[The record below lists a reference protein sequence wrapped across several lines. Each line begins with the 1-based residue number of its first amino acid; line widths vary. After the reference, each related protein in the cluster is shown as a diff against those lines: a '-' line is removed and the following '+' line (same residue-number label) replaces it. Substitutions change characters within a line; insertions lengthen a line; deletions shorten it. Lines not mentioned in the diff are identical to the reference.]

1 MLVMGRVALQL
12 AEMSSPRFFETEEYR
27 DGKLNPTYIRI
38 KAELRTHA
46 VPYLAH
52 RLPGEEDLTLRE
64 HMARTLANVGELE
77 AVDALALAIVAED
90 RAKAIRQ
97 SVLAEY
103 YLEPSKRRSD
113 QAAEILDN
121 AVKEATDTMRIIQK
135 LSIATFILGVVIVL
149 VGIYLATQKSAAPAQ
164 QFFGL
169 FASIGGVAGIITLLI
184 KGPLN
189 DIQNSIANLVQL
201 ETAFTNFIWEL
212 NLNSTYIQSEYVQEG
227 VIGNDVVA
235 ATIERMDGA
244 MSNTINLI
252 AQYTEEGRQQ
262 TIAHITEVLPVS
274 GTLPVEIKVVGDC
287 LKGDGGRTQTSRG
300 RLLVAINHK
309 RTNAEIISWEKD
321 HVLFR
326 LRKENLPLLEN
337 AQEPLWI
344 SLLVDGVETNG
355 MPFKLLPPETTKKP
369 QNGNGSKMQ
378 PEVILPGAPSM
389 LEGVDPAG
397 PPGDPA
403 AN

>member
-1 MLVMGRVALQL
+1 
-12 AEMSSPRFFETEEYR
+12 
-27 DGKLNPTYIRI
+27 
-38 KAELRTHA
+38 
-46 VPYLAH
+46 
-52 RLPGEEDLTLRE
+52 
-64 HMARTLANVGELE
+64 MARTLANVGELE

-97 SVLAEY
+97 KVLSEY

-135 LSIATFILGVVIVL
+135 LSIATFVLGVVIVL
-149 VGIYLATQKSAAPAQ
+149 MGLYLAVTEVPGSAQ
-164 QFFGL
+164 QLFGL

-189 DIQNSIANLVQL
+189 DIQNSIANLVQI
-201 ETAFTNFIWEL
+201 ETAFTNFIWQL

-227 VIGNDVVA
+227 VIGNDVVGT
-235 ATIERMDGA
+235 TIERMESSMRD
-244 MSNTINLI
+244 TINVI
-252 AQYTEEGRQQ
+252 AQYTEEGRQPL
-262 TIAHITEVLPVS
+262 IAHITALLPGS
-274 GTLPVEIKVVGDC
+274 GTLPAEIKVLGDC
-287 LKGDGGRTQTSRG
+287 LKGDDGRTQYSKG

-309 RTNAEIISWEKD
+309 RTNAEIIAWEKD
-321 HVLFR
+321 HVIFR

-337 AQEPLWI
+337 AQEPVWI

-355 MPFKLLPPETTKKP
+355 MPFKLTPPETTKKP
-369 QNGNGSKMQ
+369 PSGNGSKMQ
-378 PEVILPGAPSM
+378 PEVILPGVPSL
-389 LEGVDPAG
+389 LEGSAPAS